1 MANKYRKRRYT
12 ITCKCGHE
20 MEVNIGG
27 YTEEYRQEVL
37 EDYKNHVCYKCEAKA
52 REEELKE
59 SMPNIELTPL
69 QGTEKQ
75 IAWAEDIR
83 NKMLDKC
90 KDNAEI
96 MQIILTETSA
106 KYFIENRNKEAKD
119 IAVEIL
125 EKDLVIPEEIDE
137 TEFVE
142 IEDEEAKEIRK
153 NLVIKLEEIGYR
165 LYNEDEVYNAILYL
179 TRRIK
184 NTILISEFEAY
195 KMDSLIE
202 NLNNRAK
209 RYKKRHAD
217 REDSKIFR

>member
-1 MANKYRKRRYT
+1 MT
-12 ITCKCGHE
+12 
-20 MEVNIGG
+20 
-27 YTEEYRQEVL
+27 
-37 EDYKNHVCYKCEAKA
+37 
-52 REEELKE
+52 
-59 SMPNIELTPL
+59 
-69 QGTEKQ
+69 
-75 IAWAEDIR
+75 
-83 NKMLDKC
+83 
-90 KDNAEI
+90 
-96 MQIILTETSA
+96 
-106 KYFIENRNKEAKD
+106 
-119 IAVEIL
+119 
-125 EKDLVIPEEIDE
+125 LVIPEEIDE